1 MSPQESIGHYRI
13 VAKLGEGGMGAV
25 YRATDTRL
33 HRDVAI
39 KVLPAAL
46 AADAQYMARFERE
59 AQTLASLNHP
69 NIAAIYGIEE
79 GAIVMELVEGEEPR
93 GPLPV
98 ETAIEYARQMAA
110 ALEAAHEKGV
120 IHRDL
125 KPANIKITRDGTVK
139 LLDFGLAKA
148 PEPATSSQGTSP
160 TRSPT
165 LSLAMT
171 QAGAILGTAGYMSP
185 EQARGH
191 AVDKR
196 ADIWAFGVVLY
207 EILTGSAPFQGD
219 TVSDTLAAVLRAEI
233 DLDRLPPDTPPAL
246 RRLLRRCLER
256 DRKRRL
262 PDIAMV
268 RLELDEPP
276 EKTPQVSLPPS
287 ARAGSAKLAWG
298 VAGVL
303 LAALAALGTV
313 NWLRPKAPDPVA
325 VRFDLPLPEGTME
338 KNTPGTSASAV
349 ASPDGRNIGMI
360 AAGADGV
367 TALWVRP
374 LGEPVPH
381 RLDKTG
387 GANSPFWSPDGQSIA
402 YFADDKLKKVS
413 VGGGL
418 PQTICAAP
426 HSATAMPMEAGGAW
440 NSDGVI
446 VFSTGPD
453 SPLMR
458 VMATGGTAHPIT
470 RLDTSAGETK
480 HAFPQF
486 LPDGRHILYFA
497 GNSDLA
503 KDAVYVQELGSPDR
517 VMVMRNSLRAAWA
530 PPGYLLFSKEATLYA
545 QRIDPGSFQL
555 RGEPASL
562 AEKVRGHDPSGT
574 ASFDVS
580 GGILTYRVAEAAG
593 VGQLAWYG
601 RDGKRLDAVGK
612 PAAYTSVRMSL
623 DDRIAVVSIG
633 PNGSADAWTVDLATG
648 ALRRATS
655 NGHATFVL
663 GPLSPDSQRL
673 AVNQGSSEG
682 VLEAGPTGGDTRVL
696 GPPPLYADDWSPDGQ
711 FLFCRDVNGD
721 HWALLRADGS
731 QQLQPIGNGIR
742 GFQIRFSPD
751 GKSVAYVSSASGR
764 GEVVVASFPSF
775 AEKRQISIDGG
786 VHPVWRKDGR
796 ELFFQ
801 GLDGMVM
808 SAEVQAAGG
817 KIEAG
822 IPKPM
827 FKAQHQHNAGS
838 SSYHFWP
845 APDGKRFLVL
855 EREKPVT
862 AQTIVVLNWAA
873 ALKP

>member
-1 MSPQESIGHYRI
+1 MSPHQSIAHYKI
-13 VAKLGEGGMGAV
+13 VSKLGEGGMGAV
-25 YRATDTRL
+25 YRATDTKL
-33 HRDVAI
+33 NRDVAI

-46 AADAQYMARFERE
+46 AGDAQYMARFERE

-69 NIAAIYGIEE
+69 NIASIYGVEQ

-98 ETAIEYARQMAA
+98 EIVIGYARQIAA

-120 IHRDL
+120 VHRDL
-125 KPANIKITRDGTVK
+125 KPANIKITHDGTVK

-148 PEPATSSQGTSP
+148 PEPATSSRYTSP
-160 TRSPT
+160 TLSPT

-171 QAGAILGTAGYMSP
+171 QAGMVLGTAGYMSP

-196 ADIWAFGVVLY
+196 ADIWAFGVVIY
-207 EILTGSAPFQGD
+207 EMLTGTTLFQGD
-219 TVSDTLAAVLRAEI
+219 TVSDTLAAVLRGDI
-233 DLDRLPPDTPPAL
+233 DLERLPSDTPPAL

-276 EKTPQVSLPPS
+276 EKTPPASLPPS
-287 ARAGSAKLAWG
+287 ANAGNAKLAWG

-303 LAALAALGTV
+303 LVALAALGTV
-313 NWLRPKAPDPVA
+313 NGLRPKPPDPVA
-325 VRFDLPLPEGTME
+325 VRFDLPMSEGTPDVAGAA
-338 KNTPGTSASAV
+338 TAV
-349 ASPDGRNIGMI
+349 PSPDGRNICMI
-360 AAGADGV
+360 AVGAEGIR
-367 TALWVRP
+367 ALWVRP
-374 LGEPVPH
+374 LGEPVAH
-381 RLDKTG
+381 RLDKTD
-387 GANSPFWSPDGQSIA
+387 GASSPFWSHDGQSIA

-413 VGGGL
+413 AGGGL
-418 PQTICAAP
+418 PQTICDAP
-426 HSATAMPMEAGGAW
+426 HSARALPMEAGGAW

-458 VMATGGTAHPIT
+458 VLATGGIANPIT
-470 RLDTSAGETK
+470 KLDASAGETK

-486 LPDGRHILYFA
+486 LPDSRHILYFA
-497 GNSDLA
+497 GNSDQSKA
-503 KDAVYVQELGSPDR
+503 AVYVQELGSPDR
-517 VMVMRNSLRAAWA
+517 VLVMRNSLRAEWA
-530 PPGYLLFSKEATLYA
+530 PPGYLLFAKTAGRTLYA
-545 QRIDPGSFQL
+545 QRIDPRSFQL
-555 RGEPASL
+555 GGDPVSI
-562 AEKVRGHDPSGT
+562 AENVRTHDPSGSS
-574 ASFDVS
+574 SFNIS
-580 GGILTYRVAEAAG
+580 GGILVYSTLDAVG
-593 VGQLAWYG
+593 LGQLAWYG
-601 RDGKRLDAVGK
+601 RDGKRLEPVGK

-633 PNGSADAWTVDLATG
+633 PNGSADAWTIDLATG

-655 NGHATFVL
+655 DGRVSFSL

-673 AVNQGSSEG
+673 AVNLTSSKG
-682 VLEAGPTGGDTRVL
+682 VLEASPTGGNTRIL

-731 QQLQPIGNGIR
+731 QQLQPIGNGAR
-742 GFQIRFSPD
+742 GFQIRFAPD
-751 GKSVAYVSSASGR
+751 GQSVAYVSSASGR

-775 AEKRQISIDGG
+775 AEKRQTSIDGG
-786 VHPVWRKDGR
+786 VHPAWRKDGK
-796 ELFFQ
+796 ELFFEA
-801 GLDGMVM
+801 LDGTVM
-808 SAEVQAAGG
+808 SAEMRIAGG
-817 KIEAG
+817 KIEAR

-827 FKAQHQHNAGS
+827 FKAQHQHTAGS
-838 SSYHFWP
+838 GSYRYWP
-845 APDGKRFLVL
+845 APDGRRFLVL
-855 EREKPVT
+855 EREKPAP

-873 ALKP
+873 ALKQ